1 MKKMQ
6 KYVGTVFAALL
17 LLLNNQPV
25 QATDQ
30 IINLNFGVATPE
42 GQLVGAGKQNWNL
55 IHETPAS
62 AFPLSDTISNLSDS
76 KGVSTNVG
84 LSWLDMSY
92 EKITNSVFESTPYA
106 ALMRS
111 YVFSDVGQTTSMRFF
126 GLSSGTYDLYVY
138 SQSDISGQQLQMNVA
153 SSAGANMQATTA
165 VSESSITTLSQPQNY
180 LKFSNL
186 VVNGNGWI
194 DMTFTGVGIEDG
206 YGVINGLQ
214 LTYTADVSA
223 VPEPGSMVLL
233 GIGGLWIFYMRDRKT
248 AGSAAPSGGV

>member
-1 MKKMQ
+1 MRKMQ

-17 LLLNNQPV
+17 LLSNQQV
-25 QATDQ
+25 QAMDQ
-30 IINLNFGVATPE
+30 IINLNFGIAAPE
-42 GQLVGAGKQNWNL
+42 GQLVGVGKQNWNL
-55 IHETPAS
+55 IHETPTS
-62 AFPLSDTISNLSDS
+62 AFPLSDAISNLSDS
-76 KGVSTNVG
+76 KGVSTNIG

-138 SQSDISGQQLQMNVA
+138 SQSDISGQQLQMSVA
-153 SSAGANMQATTA
+153 SSTGANMQATTA
-165 VSESSITTLSQPQNY
+165 VSESSITTLSQSQNY

-186 VVNGNGWI
+186 AVNGNGWI
-194 DMTFTGVGIEDG
+194 DMTFTGVGTEDG

-214 LTYTADVSA
+214 LTYTADVSP

-233 GIGGLWIFYMRDRKT
+233 GIGGLVIFHIRYRKT
-248 AGSAAPSGGV
+248 GAPSVPCGGV